1 VPFRRAPSL
10 FHLHYSDRFLTG
22 VAWSGAALAAAAL
35 LGLPEQAPAWLSA
48 AAWLAMW
55 ALYLSVVNAGQ
66 TFYGFGWETLLLEA
80 GFLAVFLGPAST
92 TPPAVVLWLFRW
104 LLFRVELGAG
114 LIKLRGDRCWRDLT
128 CLDYHHE
135 TQPLPGPLSWWFH
148 HLPKPLHRAEV
159 LANHA
164 TQLVVPF
171 GLFAPQPVA
180 RIAAL
185 VIVVTQTWLLVSGN
199 FSWLNLITIVLAVSA
214 MDDTVLGAVLP
225 VGPPATLADPAAWQ
239 QAALAA
245 LVVLVAVLSVR
256 PVLNLVGRRQLMN
269 ASFDP
274 LRLVNTYGAFGAIT
288 RVRREVVL
296 EGTGDP
302 APGPATVWKEYQFK
316 AKPGDP
322 RRRPRQVAPYHLRLD
337 WLAWFAAMSSA
348 AAHPWLLT
356 LAVRLLEGDPAT
368 RKLLARPDPFPARPP
383 ALVRARLY
391 RYRFTTPAERR
402 HTGAWWSRE
411 LLGEYLPPLR
421 LSPGAAARLP
431 GKRLDHP

>member
-1 VPFRRAPSL
+1 MSTAV
-10 FHLHYSDRFLTG
+10 
-22 VAWSGAALAAAAL
+22 
-35 LGLPEQAPAWLSA
+35 
-48 AAWLAMW
+48 WLALW
-55 ALYLSVVNAGQ
+55 ALYLSIVNVGQ

-80 GFLAVFLGPAST
+80 GFLAVFLGPAAQA
-92 TPPAVVLWLFRW
+92 PPTLVLWLYRW
-104 LLFRVELGAG
+104 LLFRVEFGAG

-135 TQPLPGPLSWWFH
+135 TQPLPGPLSWFFH
-148 HLPKPLHRAEV
+148 HLPGRLHRVEV

-180 RIAAL
+180 GAAAL
-185 VIVVTQTWLLVSGN
+185 VVVVTQAWLMASGN
-199 FSWLNLITIVLAVSA
+199 FSWLNLITIVVAAAAVDDRLLA
-214 MDDTVLGAVLP
+214 AVLP
-225 VGPPATLADPAAWQ
+225 VDPPATLADPAAWQ
-239 QAALAA
+239 RAAVLA
-245 LVVLVAVLSVR
+245 LTVAVTALSIR
-256 PVLNLVGRRQLMN
+256 PVRNLVGRRQLMN

-296 EGTGDP
+296 EGTDEA
-302 APGPATVWKEYQFK
+302 APGPATVWAEYQCK

-337 WLAWFAAMSSA
+337 WLLWFASMSPPS
-348 AAHPWLLT
+348 AHPWM
-356 LAVRLLEGDPAT
+356 AVLVTRLLENDPAT
-368 RKLLARPDPFPARPP
+368 LRLLGRNPFPDHPP

-402 HTGAWWSRE
+402 QTGAWWSRE
-411 LLGEYLPPLR
+411 LLGDYLPPLR
-421 LSPGAAARLP
+421 LDPVRGGPARRPGRP
-431 GKRLDHP
+431 GTGPRR

>member
-1 VPFRRAPSL
+1 VPFRRSPSL
-10 FHLHYSDRFLTG
+10 FHLRYSDRLLTG
-22 VAWSGAALAAAAL
+22 VAWAGAALAAAAL
-35 LGLPEQAPAWLSA
+35 LGLPEQGPAWLSA
-48 AAWLAMW
+48 AVWLAMW
-55 ALYLSVVNAGQ
+55 ALYLSVVNVGQ

-80 GFLAVFLGPAST
+80 GFLAVFLGPADT
-92 TPPAVVLWLFRW
+92 APPALVLWLFRW
-104 LLFRVELGAG
+104 LLFRVEFGAG

-135 TQPLPGPLSWWFH
+135 TQPLPGPFSWWFH
-148 HLPKPLHRAEV
+148 HLPRPLHRVEV

-171 GLFAPQPVA
+171 GLFAPQPIA
-180 RIAAL
+180 RTAAL

-214 MDDTVLGAVLP
+214 MDDALLGAVVP
-225 VGPPATLADPAAWQ
+225 VDPPGGLADPAGWQ
-239 QAALAA
+239 QAAVAA

-256 PVLNLVGRRQLMN
+256 PVLNLAGRRQLMN

-296 EGTGDP
+296 EGTDDP
-302 APGPATVWKEYQFK
+302 APGPGTVWKEYQFK

-337 WLAWFAAMSSA
+337 WLAWFAAMSSP

-356 LAVRLLEGDPAT
+356 LGVRLLEGDPAT
-368 RKLLARPDPFPARPP
+368 RKLLGRPDPFPDRPP
-383 ALVRARLY
+383 AVIRARLY

-411 LLGEYLPPLR
+411 LVGEYLPPLR
-421 LSPGAAARLP
+421 LDPAGRRAGS
-431 GKRLDHP
+431 